1 MKRFE
6 FEKFPIL
13 ATVLAVVG
21 LVLAVVAV
29 ATSLLDDLY
38 FLEGIAFL
46 GLLEVVATVLLI
58 AGLTTGRT
66 ILLRV
71 ISIIVTVASLV
82 AIFILAIVKYELR
95 DVALFAISLLML
107 IGSVLELVYFFS
119 LKNLRI
125 RKIYMI
131 TSLVVGGL
139 IVLYA
144 CFYAIEDIYNTVNYG
159 EPLHIRNYLILLSF
173 ASISVIQMVIY
184 RSLNP
189 VKEETLENTE
199 AN

>member
-1 MKRFE
+1 MKKFE
-6 FEKFPIL
+6 FDKFPIL

-82 AIFILAIVKYELR
+82 AIFILEIVKYELR

-139 IVLYA
+139 IVVYA
-144 CFYAIEDIYNTVNYG
+144 CFYSIEDIYNTVNYG
-159 EPLHIRNYLILLSF
+159 EPLHNRNYLILLSF
-173 ASISVIQMVIY
+173 ASISVIPMVIY

-189 VKEETLENTE
+189 VKEETVENAE